1 MSVLGHLYVENHLLP
16 LMSCKGVPESYCA
29 PGLTGSIRWET
40 SSRDT
45 VLGLLDSITTYTE

>member
-1 MSVLGHLYVENHLLP
+1 MSALGHLYVENHLLP